1 MSAFSADISKGVRW
15 RRMSWCPTGG
25 SIEAEAVSNDNNN
38 DNNNNHDDDD
48 DDDDDDG
55 ENIMVQTKD
64 RSLRKEVDEEVDE

>member
-1 MSAFSADISKGVRW
+1 
-15 RRMSWCPTGG
+15 MSWCPTGG

-64 RSLRKEVDEEVDE
+64 RSLGKRRIGHCATLRKEVDEEVDE